1 MRIKLKLKANDYS
14 NTDIKRGIVSAIKE
28 TEDRFPHLELVHV
41 SGYMGNELKLFNLE
55 TDEYVDPK
63 NEMDFISEL
72 NSKLSQLEYKAI
84 AHKGRV
90 IIDTASATAGEERSD
105 NDDLTD
111 VELDLLN
118 EAEEEDELDS
128 DDTPYRYGQVTARK
142 LEEFL
147 NLYGRFLEDQTAEL
161 NYNRSKSKWG
171 PRFRYDRGDNQPSE
185 EIKEEIKQYINDIFY
200 N

>member
-14 NTDIKRGIVSAIKE
+14 NTDIKRAVVNAIKE
-28 TEDRFPHLELVHV
+28 TEDKFPHLELVHV
-41 SGYMGNELKLFNLE
+41 SGFMGNELKLFNLE
-55 TDEYVDPK
+55 TEEYVNPK
-63 NEMDFISEL
+63 DEMDFISEL
-72 NSKLSQLEYKAI
+72 NSKLSQFEYKAI
-84 AHKGRV
+84 AHKFKV

-111 VELDLLN
+111 VELDLVN
-118 EAEEEDELDS
+118 EEEEEEDDS
-128 DDTPYRYGQVTARK
+128 DDTPYRYGRVTARK

-147 NLYGRFLEDQTAEL
+147 NLYGRYLEDQTAEL

-185 EIKEEIKQYINDIFY
+185 QLKEEIKEYINNIFY